1 MAAELS
7 IVVVGLSYRVV
18 PLALLERV
26 TVAPADLP
34 KALHD
39 LSSGEHLSEAVLLS
53 TCHRTEVY
61 ASFTKFHPSVR
72 ELREFLCRLSASP
85 PEDLVDHLYCYH
97 DEMAVAHLFRVA
109 AGLDSV
115 VLGESEIL
123 GQVREAWVSAKDEGT
138 SGPVLD
144 RVLRHA
150 LQVGRRARS
159 DTGIGR
165 GAVSVPAAAVALA
178 VERLGSLAGRSVLL
192 IGAGTV
198 GEGLVRGLASC
209 GADEVVVANRSP
221 ERGAALAARAG
232 GVAVGLDRV
241 GDALRRADVVF
252 SSTGTPGI
260 LVGRDDI
267 EAAMAHRAGR
277 PLMLVDV
284 ALPRDL
290 DPGARELPGV
300 TLLDLD
306 DLKAFAQRSLDR
318 RGGEVERVERIVAG
332 ELERLALERDVRET
346 TPLVTQLRARGE
358 EIRQGELERFAGA
371 LDGLGPRERETVE
384 ALTRGIVNKLLHEP
398 TVRAKE
404 LSRDGIDHAEALAA
418 LFGLEFLRGGGE
430 MSSKGG

>member
-1 MAAELS
+1 MAADLS
-7 IVVVGLSYRVV
+7 LVVVGLSHRAV
-18 PLALLERV
+18 PLELLERV
-26 TVAPADLP
+26 TVGPGELP

-39 LSSGEHLSEAVLLS
+39 LSSCEHLSEVVLLS

-61 ASFTKFHPSVR
+61 ASFTKFHPSVL

-85 PEDLVDHLYCYH
+85 PEDLADHLICYH

-115 VLGESEIL
+115 VLGEGEIL
-123 GQVREAWVSAKDEGT
+123 GQVRAAWGSAKEEGT

-144 RVLRHA
+144 RVFRHA
-150 LQVGRRARS
+150 VQVGRRARS
-159 DTGIGR
+159 DTAIGR

-178 VERLGSLAGRSVLL
+178 VERLGSLKGRSVLL

-198 GEGLVRGLASC
+198 AEGLVRSLASC
-209 GADEVVVANRSP
+209 GVSEVVVANRSP
-221 ERGAALAARAG
+221 ERGAALAARVG
-232 GVAVGLDRV
+232 GVAVGLERLP
-241 GDALRRADVVF
+241 DALGRADVVF
-252 SSTGTPGI
+252 SSTGTAGV

-267 EAAMAHRAGR
+267 EAAAARRAER

-284 ALPRDL
+284 ALPRDI

-306 DLKAFAQRSLDR
+306 DLKGFAQRSLDR
-318 RGGEVERVERIVAG
+318 RRDEAERVEQIVAA
-332 ELERLALERDVRET
+332 ELECLALERDARET
-346 TPLVTQLRARGE
+346 IPLVAQLRARGE
-358 EIRQGELERFAGA
+358 EVRQGELERFAGR
-371 LDGLGPRERETVE
+371 LEGLGPRERETVE

-404 LSRDGIDHAEALAA
+404 PSPDGIDYAEALAG
-418 LFGLEFLRGGGE
+418 LFGLEFLRGGDKSPKE
-430 MSSKGG
+430 